1 MTTIDLSGQ
10 TILITGAAGNGIA
23 AGICKILHQSGAK
36 LIINDCLA
44 EKVDEVVNLYPGS
57 FGVVADISS
66 ANAIEGMFAYI
77 DKNVG
82 KIDGLVNNAGVGLN
96 KRAHQASVD
105 EFDRLYD
112 IDVRGL
118 WMMSKAFIN
127 QLIKHNKTGN
137 IINVSSVHSHSTTAG
152 YAIYASAKA
161 AVDSLTRGMA
171 IEVGK
176 LGIRVNSIAPGYV
189 HAEQNFKLIGKWTE
203 DPQQWINNHATDQ
216 QALPHQIDNIDVGY
230 SVAFYLSNL
239 SRSITG
245 QTIIIDNGM
254 TSMLY
259 NNKFFAQQNEKNSQG
274 VSA

>member
-23 AGICKILHQSGAK
+23 AGICQILHQSGAK
-36 LIINDCLA
+36 LIINDCSA
-44 EKVDEVVNLYPGS
+44 AKVDAAVNLYPGS
-57 FGVVADISS
+57 VGIVADISS
-66 ANAIEGMFAYI
+66 ASNIDNMFENIAQNI
-77 DKNVG
+77 G

-96 KRAHQASVD
+96 KSAHLASVD
-105 EFDRLYD
+105 EFDRLYGV
-112 IDVRGL
+112 DVRGL
-118 WMMSKAFIN
+118 WMISKAFVN
-127 QLIKHNKTGN
+127 QLIQHNRTGN
-137 IINVSSVHSHSTTAG
+137 IINISSVHSHSTTAG

-189 HAEQNFKLIGKWTE
+189 HAEQNFALIGKWTE
-203 DPQQWINNHATDQ
+203 EPQQWIDNHATDQ
-216 QALPHQIDNIDVGY
+216 QALPHQIDSIDIGY

-245 QTIIIDNGM
+245 QTITIDNGM

-259 NNKFFAQQNEKNSQG
+259 NNNIFTHQN
-274 VSA
+274 